1 MKQVRNQVASLLNQ
15 FDFLNCLETGT
26 IRTFTEKHE
35 STRHISE
42 IIGKRG
48 RLKSLDITPAHI
60 KISKE
65 ICKNAQ
71 NVEWILTDSVEYLKK
86 DRDKY
91 HFVLLDSANS
101 AELIFEEFT
110 NIVDRIHTGGVLMV
124 DDAGIGFNKERLFSS
139 YSGHKP
145 KKGLLVNEFLLK
157 QGAQYSIVK
166 GGGGYHGSTQ
176 LRLKLTPENRKKINA

>member
-1 MKQVRNQVASLLNQ
+1 MQQVRNQVESLLKQ

-42 IIGKRG
+42 VIGERG
-48 RLKSLDITPAHI
+48 TLKSLDNTPAHI

-86 DRDKY
+86 DTNKY
-91 HFVLLDSANS
+91 HFVLLDSVND
-101 AELIFEEFT
+101 AEFIFEEFT

-124 DDAGIGFNKERLFSS
+124 DDSGVGVNKERLFSN
-139 YSGHKP
+139 YGGHVP
-145 KKGLLVNEFLLK
+145 RKGLLVNEFLLK
-157 QGAQYSIVK
+157 QGAQYDIVN
-166 GGGGYHGSTQ
+166 GGHATQ
-176 LRLKLTPENRKKINA
+176 LLLKLTPENYKKIKA